1 MIKILKPFQL
11 PYFLKR
17 NVVSHPSSPG
27 KLVEVEEKNQ
37 ELLIP
42 GLEEGS
48 GMHEREGLVHL
59 RVKRGMSRE
68 GAGEKTIE
76 INLEE

>member
-1 MIKILKPFQL
+1 M
-11 PYFLKR
+11 
-17 NVVSHPSSPG
+17 SHPSSPG

-76 INLEE
+76 MNLEE

>member
-1 MIKILKPFQL
+1 MKGFREL
-11 PYFLKR
+11 P
-17 NVVSHPSSPG
+17 
-27 KLVEVEEKNQ
+27 VE
-37 ELLIP
+37 P
-42 GLEEGS
+42 
-48 GMHEREGLVHL
+48 REGLVHL